1 MKGHTGGT
9 AAAHTHTRSCRPPLC
24 VWVRAMRARTCAV
37 LRAACCVLR
46 LACTSFT
53 QVHCR
58 HRRTRAILVGSEQ
71 KPTEPR
77 VSLSL
82 SLSADATRLPAL
94 PFPGSP
100 LQHFSG
106 HVPSPS
112 PSPSPSVRRDA
123 EKVPPEGQWLVSG
136 ELPCQGIKKKNHHGA
151 RLALWELGA
160 KQA

>member
-1 MKGHTGGT
+1 MNGHTGGT

-58 HRRTRAILVGSEQ
+58 RSAR
-71 KPTEPR
+71 EPSLLEASKNQQSYE
-77 VSLSL
+77 SLSL

>member
-1 MKGHTGGT
+1 MNGHTGGT
-9 AAAHTHTRSCRPPLC
+9 AAAHTHTRSCRPPLY

-77 VSLSL
+77 VSRSL
-82 SLSADATRLPAL
+82 RRCDAIVSPA
-94 PFPGSP
+94 FP
-100 LQHFSG
+100 
-106 HVPSPS
+106 
-112 PSPSPSVRRDA
+112 R
-123 EKVPPEGQWLVSG
+123 VSTAA
-136 ELPCQGIKKKNHHGA
+136 LLRPCPICIAIAIAIGA
-151 RLALWELGA
+151 P
-160 KQA
+160 